1 MESIASPAANTDG
14 VTLAALL
21 REGRAMLAEAGIER
35 AEHEAIWILEAALNT
50 SRLAL
55 TLERTRFVDPHEL
68 AAARALLARRAAREP
83 LQYLLGAQDFCGLEF
98 EVDPSVFIPRPET
111 ELLIDE
117 LARRLRTDEPAL
129 LADIGTGSGCIAV
142 AAARVFRHASVYAVD
157 LSEAALAVA
166 GRNVVRHGVQARVT
180 CLRGDLFGPLRA
192 RGMTGAFAAILSNPP
207 YIADPEI
214 DGLQPEVRLFE
225 PRLALSGGQDG
236 LDFYRRIV
244 NEAWEWLAP
253 GGVLIMEVGQDQA
266 ASVCELASRQGRYG
280 TISTRRDMAGIDRIV
295 CVDLKG

>member
-1 MESIASPAANTDG
+1 MESIASSDANTAG

-21 REGRAMLAEAGIER
+21 REGRAMLAEAGVEQ
-35 AEHEAIWILEAALNT
+35 AEHEAVWILEAALNA

-55 TLERTRFVDPHEL
+55 TLDRTRFIDPHEL

-83 LQYLLGAQDFCGLEF
+83 LQYLLGVQEFCGLEF

-117 LARRLRTDEPAL
+117 LARRLRTDQPAL

-142 AAARVFRHASVYAVD
+142 AAARVFRRASVYAVD

-166 GRNVVRHGVQARVT
+166 GRNVMRHGVQGRVT

-253 GGVLIMEVGQDQA
+253 GGVLILEVGQSQA
-266 ASVCELASRQGRYG
+266 ASVCELASRHGRYG

-295 CVDLKG
+295 CMDLKS